1 MGTIANTGIL
11 LKTDVVSNNV
21 VSNDVVLNVQ
31 DWLNSLCRMTLDF
44 LPKLLVAIIILLIG
58 WWLTKKVNKLI
69 IKALNR
75 ADVEPTAITFI
86 SQVTLFTLRILVI
99 ISVVAQLGFN
109 VTTIITALCGASLTL
124 GLALKD
130 SLANLASGIII
141 IINKPFKKDDYIEF
155 EGLMGTVKKI
165 EISNTFLTTV
175 DNKEVIIPNSRLTL
189 NNVVNY
195 TSLEDRRLDLCYQVS
210 YDCDI
215 LKAKRLL
222 VELVDSQEKFK
233 KDPKPIIGISGHN
246 DSSVAIDV
254 KAWCSKEDYWD
265 LYYEMQEKVKLTFD
279 AEGIEIPFNQVVV
292 HMQK

>member
-1 MGTIANTGIL
+1 
-11 LKTDVVSNNV
+11 
-21 VSNDVVLNVQ
+21 
-31 DWLNSLCRMTLDF
+31 MTLDF